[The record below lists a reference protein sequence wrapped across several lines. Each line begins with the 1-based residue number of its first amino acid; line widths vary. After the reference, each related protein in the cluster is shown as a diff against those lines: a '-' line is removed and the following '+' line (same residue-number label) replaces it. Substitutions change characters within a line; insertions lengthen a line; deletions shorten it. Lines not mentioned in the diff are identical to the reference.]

1 MPEIRQTQEFRMWV
15 TSLRDAVAKARIAV
29 RIERVSRG
37 LMGDIKPVGDG
48 VSELRIDHGPGY
60 RIYLTQRGH
69 LLVVLLCGGDKSSQV
84 KDIARAKALAQDL
97 ED

>member
-1 MPEIRQTQEFRMWV
+1 MPEIRQTEQFRGWL
-15 TSLRDAVAKARIAV
+15 TSLRDAVARARIAV
-29 RIERVSRG
+29 RIERVGRG

-60 RIYLTQRGH
+60 RIYLTQRAQV
-69 LLVVLLCGGDKSSQV
+69 LVILLCGGDKSTQA
-84 KDIARAKALAQDL
+84 KDIILAKALARDL